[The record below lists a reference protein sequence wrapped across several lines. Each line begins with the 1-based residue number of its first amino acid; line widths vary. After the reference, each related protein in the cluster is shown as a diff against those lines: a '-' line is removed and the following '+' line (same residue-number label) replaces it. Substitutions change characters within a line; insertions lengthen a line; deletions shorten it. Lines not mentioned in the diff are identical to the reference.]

1 MRWITALTAA
11 VLTAAL
17 VVAGWVLAALEPT
30 ATTLGIAAAGT
41 LLAGVTAALGLVVAR
56 RARANVVGAL
66 LVLVALGEA
75 LTATREV
82 GWRVLAAH
90 PDTAAQLNWLVA
102 LLAESSIWLFAALA
116 LLLLCFPDGRP
127 YWRFVA
133 PALLVAAAIHHGYG
147 AVDVAPYA
155 APLHDVPHRWGPPPF
170 AVELAAFLADVTL
183 LGLLIACAA
192 SLFARYRRSGEL
204 RRRQIRWLALAGAGV
219 PGFIVVCLAEI
230 ALTGHSGWA
239 AGTVA
244 LATGLGIPLATAVA
258 MLRHDLYDVDR
269 ALAATVGYGLA
280 TAVLLVVFAAASAA
294 AGVIFGHDSTVVAA
308 AATALAAVALSPL
321 RRRLQRRV
329 DRRLYPQ
336 RQAALAAIAGL
347 QREIHAGDARPEQ
360 LAERLRAA
368 LRDPTLR
375 IGYRVPGAAV
385 LVDETG
391 APLTS
396 GPPVLSGDAPTG
408 AVGGHGTPV
417 MLGGAPTGA
426 IVAAVSAELLREVAA
441 ASATLVEVVRLRLE
455 VTAALREVE
464 ASRARLLHAGYAE
477 RRRLERDLHDGA
489 QQRLV
494 SLGMALRLAQRHLGT
509 VDVDGLIDETVAE
522 LGTAVAELRQIA
534 HGLRPSSLDDGLP
547 AALAALTQHVPIPVG
562 LDVQA
567 PDPLPDDVATT
578 AYFVISEAIANAVKH
593 AGASRI
599 DVRVAR
605 VNGHLAVRVSDDGC
619 GGAAPAPGSGLS
631 GLSDRVGAV
640 GGALALDS
648 RQGSGTTVEA
658 TVPCAS

>member
-11 VLTAAL
+11 LLTGAL
-17 VVAGWVLAALEPT
+17 VVTGWVLAALEPT
-30 ATTLGIAAAGT
+30 ATTLGIAAVGT
-41 LLAGVTAALGLVVAR
+41 LLAGVTAGLGLVVAR
-56 RARANVVGAL
+56 RARGNAVGAL
-66 LVLVALGEA
+66 LVLVAAGEA
-75 LTATREV
+75 LTATREI

-90 PDTAAQLNWLVA
+90 PDTAERLNWLVA

-127 YWRFVA
+127 LWRVV
-133 PALLVAAAIHHGYG
+133 PPLLLVAAGIHHAYG
-147 AVDVAPYA
+147 AVDDAPYA
-155 APLHDVPHRWGPPPF
+155 APLQDVPHPWGPPPL
-170 AVELAAFLADVTL
+170 AVEAVGFLADLTL
-183 LGLLIACAA
+183 LGLLMACAA
-192 SLFARYRRSGEL
+192 SLFVRHRRADEL
-204 RRRQIRWLALAGAGV
+204 RRRQIRWLALAGIGV

-230 ALTGHSGWA
+230 VLTGEPGWA
-239 AGTVA
+239 GDTVA

-280 TAVLLVVFAAASAA
+280 TGVLLLVFAAASAV
-294 AGVIFGHDSTVVAA
+294 AGVILGHDSTVVAA

-336 RQAALAAIAGL
+336 RQAALAAIARL
-347 QREIHAGDARPEQ
+347 QREIHAGDGRPEQ
-360 LAERLRAA
+360 LAERLRVA
-368 LRDPTLR
+368 LRDPELR
-375 IGYRVPGAAV
+375 VGYRVPGAAG

-391 APLTS
+391 TPL
-396 GPPVLSGDAPTG
+396 
-408 AVGGHGTPV
+408 GGEGTPV
-417 MLGGAPTGA
+417 ELGGEPIGA
-426 IVAAVSAELLREVAA
+426 IVSAELPREVAA

-464 ASRARLLHAGYAE
+464 ASRARLVHAGYAE
-477 RRRLERDLHDGA
+477 RRRLECDLHDGA

-509 VDVDGLIDETVAE
+509 VDVNGLIDETVAE
-522 LGTAVAELRQIA
+522 LGTAVAELRRIA
-534 HGLRPSSLDDGLP
+534 HGIRPSSLDDGLP
-547 AALAALTQHVPIPVG
+547 AALAALTQHVPIPVA

-599 DVRVAR
+599 DVRIAR
-605 VNGHLAVRVSDDGC
+605 TNGHLAVRVSDDGC
-619 GGAAPAPGSGLS
+619 GGAAPVPGSGLA

-640 GGALALDS
+640 GGALALRS
-648 RQGSGTTVEA
+648 RRGGGTTVEA
-658 TVPCAS
+658 TVPCGS